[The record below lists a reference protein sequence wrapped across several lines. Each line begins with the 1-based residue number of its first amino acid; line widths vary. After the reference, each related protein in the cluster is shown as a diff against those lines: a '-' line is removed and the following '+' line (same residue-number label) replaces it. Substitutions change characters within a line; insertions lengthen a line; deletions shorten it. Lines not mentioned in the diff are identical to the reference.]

1 MSGLILNIRLFFCD
15 HGILAVFD
23 YLVHGANH
31 RVVGQFGVAE
41 TGALTEPSAV
51 APDAAVN
58 LGDDGRE
65 YKGSGKTHFLHGS
78 RIKFIQFTLGCIL
91 LNKEVDSS
99 IRRYRARFCKAIDL
113 ANSKLTHYQSP

>member
-1 MSGLILNIRLFFCD
+1 MPPAAAPELAISPLILVP
-15 HGILAVFD
+15 AS
-23 YLVHGANH
+23 
-31 RVVGQFGVAE
+31 VVGQFGVAE

-78 RIKFIQFTLGCIL
+78 RIKFIQFTLACIL

-99 IRRYRARFCKAIDL
+99 IRRYRA
-113 ANSKLTHYQSP
+113 S